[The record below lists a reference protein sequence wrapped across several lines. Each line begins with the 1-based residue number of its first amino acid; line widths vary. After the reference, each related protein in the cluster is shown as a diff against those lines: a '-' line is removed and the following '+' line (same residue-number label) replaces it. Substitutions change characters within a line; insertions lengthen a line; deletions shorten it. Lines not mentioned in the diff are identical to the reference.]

1 MDLTSGITLPPRKR
15 EAVVRIASEAV
26 TNAARHSGGQHL
38 HVGLER
44 AARGVRLR
52 VADDGV
58 GFDAQTRNGG
68 GFGLITMRDR
78 AEAFGGR
85 LRIRSRHGKGTEVEV
100 EL

>member
-1 MDLTSGITLPPRKR
+1 MSGIKLPARKR
-15 EAVVRIASEAV
+15 EAIVRITSEAV
-26 TNAARHSGGQHL
+26 TNAARHSGAERL
-38 HVGLER
+38 HVALEH
-44 AARGVRLR
+44 AASGIRLR

-58 GFDAQTRNGG
+58 GFDPETRNGR

-85 LRIRSRHGKGTEVEV
+85 LRIRSRQGEGTEVEV